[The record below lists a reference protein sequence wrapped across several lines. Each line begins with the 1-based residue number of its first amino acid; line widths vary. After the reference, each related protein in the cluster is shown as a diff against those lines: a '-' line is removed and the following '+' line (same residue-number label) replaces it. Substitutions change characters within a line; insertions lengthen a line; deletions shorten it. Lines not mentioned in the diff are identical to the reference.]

1 MRCQGVLLIA
11 KITGGG
17 EHPSLHG
24 SDVGSGAGLG
34 TRLHVVFLTT
44 DPPAHAHRSQ
54 PACLSK
60 QVKAQKQRSLLP
72 HPTFIW
78 ALLYSIGVSKAK
90 KSLLK
95 ELILK
100 EFHLLFTS

>member
-44 DPPAHAHRSQ
+44 DPRPPAHAHRSQ

-90 KSLLK
+90 KAYSK
-95 ELILK
+95 N
-100 EFHLLFTS
+100 LF